1 MDGQLPS
8 GFTDQQFWGM
18 DNLSDP
24 NAIIKEAESEVV
36 AAEEEEVQNLGD
48 VFVIAD
54 GDVWK
59 MITLFYSNM
68 WVVFVWW

>member
-24 NAIIKEAESEVV
+24 NAIIKETESEVV
-36 AAEEEEVQNLGD
+36 AAEEEEV
-48 VFVIAD
+48 
-54 GDVWK
+54 
-59 MITLFYSNM
+59 
-68 WVVFVWW
+68 